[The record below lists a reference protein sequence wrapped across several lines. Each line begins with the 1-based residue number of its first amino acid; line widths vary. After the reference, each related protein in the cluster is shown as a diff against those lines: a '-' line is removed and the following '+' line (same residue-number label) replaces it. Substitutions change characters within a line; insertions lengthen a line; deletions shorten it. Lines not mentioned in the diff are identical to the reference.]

1 MDPIAAEVVE
11 LARGL
16 IDIDS
21 TSGREAEATGWLAA
35 RLRERGY
42 HVVEQPVEGDRVNLI
57 AAVGLHEPELVFST
71 PIDCVPPF
79 FPSRVEG
86 NVLYGRGACD
96 AKGILAAEIAALDR
110 LRAAG
115 EKRAGLLVVV
125 GEERGSHGAHA
136 ANRIANRCRYLI
148 DGEPTGN
155 RLGAALRGVYRIR
168 LAASGRAAHSA
179 YPELG
184 DSAIEKLIDALQAL
198 RELDL
203 PSDPDLGRTSYTVGL
218 ISGGVAPNVVPAAAA
233 ADVNFRIVGPA
244 ADVRAR
250 LNDLPGGVAVEEVMT
265 PPDAADHRV
274 RLRHR
279 RLLVHRR
286 RPVPHRVGTA
296 AAARPRL
303 DSRRAHRRRARRHG
317 RADPGGRS
325 VREAGARAA
334 GGVIVGRRERLL
346 VATECRGFS
355 GGGLTAPGNRLAQAV
370 DHSLEPR
377 LPLLHPGH
385 ARFESAHLGPQL
397 LEVAAQLLHVGSHV
411 GPQLLHVSLRVGPR
425 LLQVGPQLPRVV
437 ARLLHQRDQQAAK
450 ADADGQDGDEFR

>member
-42 HVVEQPVEGDRVNLI
+42 HVVEQPVEGDRINLI
-57 AAVGLHEPELVFST
+57 ATVGLHEPELVFST
-71 PIDCVPPF
+71 HIDCVPPF

-125 GEERGSHGAHA
+125 GEERGSHGARA

-155 RLGAALRGVYRIR
+155 RLGAALRGVHRVR

-198 RELDL
+198 RGLDL

-244 ADVRAR
+244 SDVRAR
-250 LNDLPGGVAVEEVMT
+250 LNGLPGGVAVEEVMT
-265 PPDAADHRV
+265 IPPT
-274 RLRHR
+274 RLTT
-279 RLLVHRR
+279 
-286 RPVPHRVGTA
+286 VPGFDTA
-296 AAARPRL
+296 VF
-303 DSRRAHRRRARRHG
+303 SF
-317 RADPGGRS
+317 
-325 VREAGARAA
+325 
-334 GGVIVGRRERLL
+334 
-346 VATECRGFS
+346 ATDVPF
-355 GGGLTAPGNRLAQAV
+355 LTAWGRPLLLGPGSIHDAHTDDEHVAMDELVRAV
-370 DHSLEPR
+370 DLYEKLAR
-377 LPLLHPGH
+377 ELL
-385 ARFESAHLGPQL
+385 
-397 LEVAAQLLHVGSHV
+397 AA
-411 GPQLLHVSLRVGPR
+411 
-425 LLQVGPQLPRVV
+425 
-437 ARLLHQRDQQAAK
+437 
-450 ADADGQDGDEFR
+450 

>member
-42 HVVEQPVEGDRVNLI
+42 HVVEQPVEGDRINLI
-57 AAVGLHEPELVFST
+57 ATVGLHEPELVFST
-71 PIDCVPPF
+71 HIDCVPPF

-125 GEERGSHGAHA
+125 GEERGSHGARA

-155 RLGAALRGVYRIR
+155 RLGAALRGVYRVR

-198 RELDL
+198 RGLDL
-203 PSDPDLGRTSYTVGL
+203 PSDSDLGRTSYTVGL

-250 LNDLPGGVAVEEVMT
+250 LNGLPGGVAVEEVMT
-265 PPDAADHRV
+265 VPPT
-274 RLRHR
+274 RLTT
-279 RLLVHRR
+279 
-286 RPVPHRVGTA
+286 VPGFDTA
-296 AAARPRL
+296 VF
-303 DSRRAHRRRARRHG
+303 SF
-317 RADPGGRS
+317 
-325 VREAGARAA
+325 
-334 GGVIVGRRERLL
+334 
-346 VATECRGFS
+346 ATDLPF
-355 GGGLTAPGNRLAQAV
+355 LTAWGRPLLLGPGSIHDAHTGDEHVAMDELVRAV
-370 DHSLEPR
+370 DLYEKLAR
-377 LPLLHPGH
+377 ELL
-385 ARFESAHLGPQL
+385 
-397 LEVAAQLLHVGSHV
+397 AA
-411 GPQLLHVSLRVGPR
+411 
-425 LLQVGPQLPRVV
+425 
-437 ARLLHQRDQQAAK
+437 
-450 ADADGQDGDEFR
+450 

>member
-42 HVVEQPVEGDRVNLI
+42 HVVEQPVEGDRINLI
-57 AAVGLHEPELVFST
+57 ATVGLHELELVFST
-71 PIDCVPPF
+71 HIDCVPPF

-125 GEERGSHGAHA
+125 GEERGSHGARA

-155 RLGAALRGVYRIR
+155 RLGAALRGVHRVR

-198 RELDL
+198 RGLDL
-203 PSDPDLGRTSYTVGL
+203 PSDSDLGRTSYTVGL

-265 PPDAADHRV
+265 IPPTRTDHRA

-279 RLLVHRR
+279 RLLVRHR

-303 DSRRAHRRRARRHG
+303 DPRRAHRRRARRHKRDG
-317 RADPGGRS
+317 PGGRS
-325 VREAGARAA
+325 VREAGA
-334 GGVIVGRRERLL
+334 
-346 VATECRGFS
+346 
-355 GGGLTAPGNRLAQAV
+355 
-370 DHSLEPR
+370 
-377 LPLLHPGH
+377 
-385 ARFESAHLGPQL
+385 
-397 LEVAAQLLHVGSHV
+397 
-411 GPQLLHVSLRVGPR
+411 
-425 LLQVGPQLPRVV
+425 
-437 ARLLHQRDQQAAK
+437 
-450 ADADGQDGDEFR
+450 

>member
-42 HVVEQPVEGDRVNLI
+42 HVVEQPVEGDRINLI
-57 AAVGLHEPELVFST
+57 ATVGLHEPELVFST
-71 PIDCVPPF
+71 HIDCVPPF

-125 GEERGSHGAHA
+125 GEERGSHGARA

-155 RLGAALRGVYRIR
+155 RLGAALRGVYRVR

-198 RELDL
+198 RGLDL
-203 PSDPDLGRTSYTVGL
+203 PSDSDLGRTSYTVGL

-265 PPDAADHRV
+265 VPPT
-274 RLRHR
+274 RLTT
-279 RLLVHRR
+279 
-286 RPVPHRVGTA
+286 VPGFDTA
-296 AAARPRL
+296 VF
-303 DSRRAHRRRARRHG
+303 SF
-317 RADPGGRS
+317 
-325 VREAGARAA
+325 
-334 GGVIVGRRERLL
+334 
-346 VATECRGFS
+346 ATDLPF
-355 GGGLTAPGNRLAQAV
+355 LTAWGRPLLLGPGSIHDAHTGDEHVAMNELVRAV
-370 DHSLEPR
+370 DLYEKLAR
-377 LPLLHPGH
+377 ELL
-385 ARFESAHLGPQL
+385 
-397 LEVAAQLLHVGSHV
+397 AA
-411 GPQLLHVSLRVGPR
+411 
-425 LLQVGPQLPRVV
+425 
-437 ARLLHQRDQQAAK
+437 
-450 ADADGQDGDEFR
+450 